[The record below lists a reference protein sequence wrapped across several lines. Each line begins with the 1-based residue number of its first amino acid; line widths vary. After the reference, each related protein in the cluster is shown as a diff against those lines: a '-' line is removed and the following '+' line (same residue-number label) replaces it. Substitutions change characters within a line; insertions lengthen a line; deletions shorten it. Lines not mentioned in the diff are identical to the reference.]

1 MAFSEYYSLLNLKVL
16 ILISKNLIL
25 FQLKVSL
32 GRSSTTSTVATKRTM
47 TTTDGDSL
55 KSIKIRENGA
65 DEEIEHEVVLRMDP
79 EGFDFETRP
88 KSTEASLV

>member
-1 MAFSEYYSLLNLKVL
+1 M
-16 ILISKNLIL
+16 
-25 FQLKVSL
+25 KVSL
-32 GRSSTTSTVATKRTM
+32 GRSSTTSNVATKRTM

>member
-1 MAFSEYYSLLNLKVL
+1 M
-16 ILISKNLIL
+16 
-25 FQLKVSL
+25 KVSL

>member
-1 MAFSEYYSLLNLKVL
+1 M
-16 ILISKNLIL
+16 IL

>member
-1 MAFSEYYSLLNLKVL
+1 MIF
-16 ILISKNLIL
+16 

>member
-1 MAFSEYYSLLNLKVL
+1 MEESRLRGSYSLMAADKPCPKLQPSLK
-16 ILISKNLIL
+16 
-25 FQLKVSL
+25 
-32 GRSSTTSTVATKRTM
+32 KRTM

-65 DEEIEHEVVLRMDP
+65 DEIEHEVVLRMDP

>member
-1 MAFSEYYSLLNLKVL
+1 M
-16 ILISKNLIL
+16 IL

-32 GRSSTTSTVATKRTM
+32 GRSTTTSTVATKRTM
-47 TTTDGDSL
+47 TTTDGESL
-55 KSIKIRENGA
+55 KSIKICENGA
-65 DEEIEHEVVLRMDP
+65 DEIEHEVVLRMDP

>member
-1 MAFSEYYSLLNLKVL
+1 MPESKPERNREAITVFSRLSSLMAADKPCPKLQPSL
-16 ILISKNLIL
+16 
-25 FQLKVSL
+25 
-32 GRSSTTSTVATKRTM
+32 TKRTM